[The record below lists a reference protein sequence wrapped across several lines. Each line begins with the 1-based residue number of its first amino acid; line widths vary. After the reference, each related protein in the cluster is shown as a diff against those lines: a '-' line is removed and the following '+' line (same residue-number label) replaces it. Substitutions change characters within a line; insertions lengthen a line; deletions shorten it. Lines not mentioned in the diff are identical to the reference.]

1 MQQPLRITSAENPR
15 IKAVVKLSQQQRQR
29 REANL
34 FIAEGTRQLARAIAA
49 GLTVQEVF
57 LCPELLS
64 RHPGTA
70 DEQLALKNLQTR
82 GSSQSS
88 EGPHRSAEPVRF
100 FEVTPQL
107 MAKMAY
113 RENPEGVLALVQPPV
128 RTLEDFSRELSEQST
143 PVLLLIAVGTTKPGN
158 LGAMVRSADAAGA
171 LGVLVADT
179 VVDPFHP
186 NAIHASTAAVFTL
199 PVVCAS
205 SSDIRALLTQHK
217 IALLAATPEG
227 DADYTDINMT
237 GPTALVIG
245 TEHAGLDDA
254 WLSAARAPTGAKIR
268 IPMRSS
274 ASTDSLN
281 ASTAAAVLLFEALR
295 QRRIKR

>member
-34 FIAEGTRQLARAIAA
+34 FIAEGTRQLARAIAS
-49 GLTVQEVF
+49 GLSVHEVF

-70 DEQLALKNLQTR
+70 DEQAALKNLQTR
-82 GSSQSS
+82 GTSQTG
-88 EGPHRSAEPVRF
+88 EGPHRTAEPVRF

-128 RTLEDFSRELSEQST
+128 RTLQDFSRELSAQSS
-143 PVLLLIAVGTTKPGN
+143 PALLLIAVGTTKPGN

-199 PVVCAS
+199 PVVCES
-205 SSDIRALLTQHK
+205 SSDIRALLAQHK

-227 DADYTDINMT
+227 DADYTDIDMT
-237 GPTALVIG
+237 RPTALVIG

-254 WLSAARAPTGAKIR
+254 WLSAARAPTGSKIR